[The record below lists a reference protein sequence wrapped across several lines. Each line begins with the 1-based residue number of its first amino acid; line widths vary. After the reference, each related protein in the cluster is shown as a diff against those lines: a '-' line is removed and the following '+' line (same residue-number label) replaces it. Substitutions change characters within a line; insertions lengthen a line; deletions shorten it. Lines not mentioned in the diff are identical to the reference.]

1 LRFVCV
7 NEAFARY
14 IGCTVDSLVGKQP
27 KDIPDFS
34 MADSVEALCRRA
46 LETQLTPPDFEI
58 ISTRRS
64 GARRILHVSMSPF
77 SPIDATGHFLFIN
90 GREVSDFAMREDML
104 AQRMSEAA
112 DARPRP
118 EPTLA
123 FLLETLIERRAIRA
137 RKNVHYLT
145 LRSWRASIRDWQIMA
160 LKALKARIPPAM
172 PQAIAREIVSGP
184 VLLVDDV
191 STSGAHIEEAVEL
204 LRPHAN
210 MVFAVAWISGD
221 VA

>member
-1 LRFVCV
+1 MDQSRQHQHFDQT
-7 NEAFARY
+7 NRQ
-14 IGCTVDSLVGKQP
+14 IGSRLNFESDS
-27 KDIPDFS
+27 
-34 MADSVEALCRRA
+34 
-46 LETQLTPPDFEI
+46 
-58 ISTRRS
+58 
-64 GARRILHVSMSPF
+64 
-77 SPIDATGHFLFIN
+77 
-90 GREVSDFAMREDML
+90 
-104 AQRMSEAA
+104 
-112 DARPRP
+112 

-123 FLLETLIERRAIRA
+123 FLKETLIERRAIRA

-172 PQAIAREIVSGP
+172 PQAIAHEICAETQALMGVSVFRAVVPIACGHSAETSCLSLEIARSVGARIGAPVVQAFAFQKLKGSSHPKENVRRPKLKLINPVSGP

-221 VA
+221 VV